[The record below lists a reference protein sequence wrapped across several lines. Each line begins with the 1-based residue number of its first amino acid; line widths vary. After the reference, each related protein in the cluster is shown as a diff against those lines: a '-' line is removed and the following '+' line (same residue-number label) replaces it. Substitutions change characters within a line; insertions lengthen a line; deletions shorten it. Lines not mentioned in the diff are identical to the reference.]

1 LVQVP
6 ARHIGSP
13 AGQAK
18 DGFGCSLKQLSV
30 NQTLAGSD
38 IAIFR
43 KATSAIQ
50 LDQVTTPASD
60 RGFVVGISSVGG
72 HTRRIF
78 HHHHVTT
85 HDFSENTIYIR
96 DLSESYKADLHTP
109 FDFLLFEISQ
119 ASLIRFADEAE
130 LAGVTSL
137 SAETASKDIV
147 LANLARALIPAL
159 ERPEE
164 ANALF
169 VDQMTTA
176 IGTYLAQRFGGR
188 ANAALG
194 RAGTLSRSHED
205 LAKSILLENLEGD
218 ISISEVAEACNLS
231 RGYFI
236 RAFRETTG
244 MTPYKWLLSE
254 RINRAR
260 RLLRASNAPLAEV
273 AIACGFADQS
283 HFTRVFST
291 IVGATPGH
299 WRRNS

>member
-1 LVQVP
+1 MVQVP
-6 ARHIGSP
+6 SRHIGSP

-30 NQTLAGSD
+30 DQTLAGSD

-43 KATSAIQ
+43 KATSVIQ
-50 LDQVTTPASD
+50 LDQVTTSASD
-60 RGFVVGISSVGG
+60 RGFVVGVSSVGG
-72 HTRRIF
+72 HRRRIF
-78 HHHHVTT
+78 RHHHATT
-85 HDFSENTIYIR
+85 HDFAENSIYVR
-96 DLSESYKADLHTP
+96 DLSEAYKADLNTP

-119 ASLIRFADEAE
+119 TSLIRFADEAE
-130 LAGVTSL
+130 LAGVNTL

-176 IGTYLAQRFGGR
+176 IGTYLVQRYGGR
-188 ANAALG
+188 PNAAPG
-194 RAGTLSRSHED
+194 RAGNLSRSHED

-218 ISISEVAEACNLS
+218 ISISDVAQACNLS

-236 RAFRETTG
+236 RAFRETMG
-244 MTPYKWLLSE
+244 MTPYQWLLSE
-254 RINRAR
+254 RINRAKA
-260 RLLRASNAPLAEV
+260 LLRASNAPLAEV

-291 IVGATPGH
+291 IVGATPGN